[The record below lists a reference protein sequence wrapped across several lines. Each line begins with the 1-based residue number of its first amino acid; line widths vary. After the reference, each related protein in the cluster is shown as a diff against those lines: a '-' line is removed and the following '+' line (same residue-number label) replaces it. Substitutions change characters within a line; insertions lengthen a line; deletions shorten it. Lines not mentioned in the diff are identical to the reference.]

1 MTYPSTL
8 DMVNAVLATLN
19 ATPNVTAYL
28 GEAPAAAVR
37 PMVIV
42 HAAMGTTDG
51 TVGDRLRDLTVAFQ
65 TTAIGDTAEQA
76 ADTADAV
83 AGALD
88 KVAPAVAGRTAF
100 PIRQDGPPQP
110 VRRDDTLVVAGFYAV
125 ALWTFTTSV

>member
-28 GEAPAAAVR
+28 GEAPKDAVR

-76 ADTADAV
+76 AALADLTAA
-83 AGALD
+83 ALD
-88 KVAPAVAGRTAF
+88 KVAPAVTGRTSF